1 MFTVNLIVADDVL
14 SQTGMT
20 QQQLDN
26 VISGIEQA
34 ASLWSRYID
43 GNNAV
48 IDIALD
54 FADLAGSTLAEAGSS
69 FFSQNGAPFQSEVI
83 TELNGQAGFLA
94 NDGTFT
100 VDLPNILNDNF
111 HFSDSLDFVENPG
124 APGQIDFLTLAAHE
138 LGHVLGFLGLAFE
151 GFVENNQF
159 IGANAVAAN
168 GGQPV
173 QLADGVH
180 TDGGDLLS
188 PSISSNT
195 REPLNEVLI
204 AILQD
209 IGVPIAQATDGADT
223 LYGFNQNDDALNG
236 EGGND
241 SLIGLSG
248 DDTLF
253 GLSGNDLLEGGEGAD
268 VINGGDGVDTASYLG
283 SNEGITV
290 FTNGRVGRDG
300 DAQGDELLDVENI
313 IGSDFGDQIILNTS
327 TSENSTVNAGD
338 GDDRI
343 RSRDGGIDNLF
354 GEDGDDNL
362 FAGTSSG
369 VLDGGNGEDKLFGGS
384 GDNILIGGDDNSRD
398 RLFGAGGNDELSG
411 GGGNDSLRGN
421 TGDDILNGGAGNDN
435 LQGGNQNDTLNGGQD
450 TDVLDGGS
458 GNDTLNGGLGND
470 RLTGGLGNDLFVFEV
485 GSGIDRI
492 IDFNLGAGDSIDL
505 SDFGLADFGT
515 VIDIAIQAGDD
526 VRINFESGETL
537 VLNDTLIESL
547 DASDFILI

>member
-300 DAQGDELLDVENI
+300 DAQGDELVDVENI
-313 IGSDFGDQIILNTS
+313 IGSDFDDQIILNTS